1 MIAGLLGPGTLR
13 ERFVAA
19 DAAYAACWAERG
31 LLLDGRL
38 LLDRQPDAALGAP
51 SSVAASPMGGP
62 PPRRRGAGHAG
73 ERRRRRRAAAA
84 ALRGP
89 NPNGA
94 RIPGT
99 PITSGL
105 VAESWLRTTVAPLAA
120 APDEKL
126 KRFYGAVSG
135 ASPEA
140 AVKARLSRLGD
151 ALVAHVAADAA
162 DGAREHA
169 DLATKLYYRLLVA
182 FLESEEKRLKQSSF
196 GAPPRAFECG
206 PPRPLSRSP
215 LFPSSPGQLLGND
228 AFHTA
233 LYACCVE
240 AVAATLHTEG
250 LEFPAVLAATNLHAF
265 DFFKV
270 IEPFVRHEPT
280 LPPPLKAHFKDVE
293 DKILESLAWADDS
306 PLHELMEEGAAA
318 AAAAAAQSPGPNRA
332 MASLEV
338 VIKKVRFLA
347 AARVNEMCA
356 RLVLPEKLMRQ
367 VWGCVKH
374 AFEAQR
380 ALMRGRHLDQL
391 VMCSI
396 YGAHCKVNKH
406 EITFR
411 HIIDHYRKQA
421 DASPAIF
428 RQVRMGG
435 DHPPADIISFYNQLY
450 IPAMKQFLMAV
461 VAQPPLDPPSHP
473 ATSPHRVSASAG
485 GGRDITISNPRMG
498 SHNNTMSPM
507 TRASTRSAT
516 RRTSPSAPSTTSTR
530 GEGTGAGIAGA
541 GAAEALAALSRNS
554 SGAMGPP
561 RRHADARRRQARLR
575 RRRRGRRPEAHA
587 MDGAGGRRR
596 GAPLV
601 VAVVARGIEPG
612 LTPSLISARYPRR
625 RAPPPRACLDA
636 SEPVTTPDGFV
647 TLCGCPCSPCAR
659 PVFN

>member
-1 MIAGLLGPGTLR
+1 MRP
-13 ERFVAA
+13 F
-19 DAAYAACWAERG
+19 
-31 LLLDGRL
+31 
-38 LLDRQPDAALGAP
+38 
-51 SSVAASPMGGP
+51 
-62 PPRRRGAGHAG
+62 
-73 ERRRRRRAAAA
+73 
-84 ALRGP
+84 
-89 NPNGA
+89 
-94 RIPGT
+94 
-99 PITSGL
+99 
-105 VAESWLRTTVAPLAA
+105 
-120 APDEKL
+120 
-126 KRFYGAVSG
+126 
-135 ASPEA
+135 
-140 AVKARLSRLGD
+140 
-151 ALVAHVAADAA
+151 
-162 DGAREHA
+162 
-169 DLATKLYYRLLVA
+169 
-182 FLESEEKRLKQSSF
+182 
-196 GAPPRAFECG
+196 
-206 PPRPLSRSP
+206 PRPLSRCTP
-215 LFPSSPGQLLGND
+215 LTPHLPPSPGQLLGND

-250 LEFPAVLAATNLHAF
+250 LEFPAVLTATSLHAF

-280 LPPPLKAHFKDVE
+280 LPPPLKSHFKDVE

-318 AAAAAAQSPGPNRA
+318 AAAATAQSPGPNRA

-396 YGAHCKVNKH
+396 YGVCKVNKH

-450 IPAMKQFLMAV
+450 IPSMKQFLMAV

-507 TRASTRSAT
+507 TRSLYSFGNTPHVSERALHHINAQVN
-516 RRTSPSAPSTTSTR
+516 
-530 GEGTGAGIAGA
+530 GTGAGIAGA

-561 RRHADARRRQARLR
+561 VGTPTRDGDKRGYDGGGEGAVQKRMRWMEQEGGDEERRSSSQSSHEGSSQ
-575 RRRRGRRPEAHA
+575 G
-587 MDGAGGRRR
+587 
-596 GAPLV
+596 
-601 VAVVARGIEPG
+601 
-612 LTPSLISARYPRR
+612 
-625 RAPPPRACLDA
+625 
-636 SEPVTTPDGFV
+636 
-647 TLCGCPCSPCAR
+647 
-659 PVFN
+659 